1 MACCAQRRSS
11 CAMLLAVCVLSQQ
24 AILGTAVMHRMHDF
38 GIAARQ
44 VKARDASAAL
54 SVDIGEESDTSCLLQ
69 VDNAVVK
76 RSGAATTHVAPAA
89 VQAEAVL
96 LQAKEKNK
104 ALELA
109 EHVEAALH
117 GAMKTTEAVEAT
129 PGTTPRAALSAVAT
143 NSSAV
148 AEKQEDQAASKQPLK
163 RHTTLLLIE
172 LFPFAA
178 FLGLDRLYLGNIGL
192 GIAKLIVCI
201 CTFGIGGLVWG
212 SIDLIAITMN
222 AMQGK
227 ESINTLGMHATFE
240 EGHSDRSYA
249 IAVLDLVMVPCWI
262 ALAWG
267 VRSWRQRQRLETL
280 RLAGMK
286 SSHYGAGASAAA
298 AKTGLT
304 HGG

>member
-1 MACCAQRRSS
+1 
-11 CAMLLAVCVLSQQ
+11 MLLAVCVLSQQ

-69 VDNAVVK
+69 VDSAAVK
-76 RSGAATTHVAPAA
+76 RSGAAATTVAPAA
-89 VQAEAVL
+89 VQAEAAL
-96 LQAKEKNK
+96 LQAKEKNR
-104 ALELA
+104 ALQLA
-109 EHVEAALH
+109 EQVKAALH
-117 GAMKTTEAVEAT
+117 NAMMTAEDAEAVAAEAT
-129 PGTTPRAALSAVAT
+129 PGTTPRAALSAVIA
-143 NSSAV
+143 NSSTV
-148 AEKQEDQAASKQPLK
+148 AEKQEDQAASKQNLK
-163 RHTTLLLIE
+163 RHSTLLLIE

-267 VRSWRQRQRLETL
+267 VRSWRQRQRLEAL